1 LHPTGHLVRRFCERY
16 MACDA
21 GFSETIDYRLHA
33 FGKAIGSGAISRVA
47 HRCGGSG
54 IRVAELHT
62 LRFLP
67 QLTRPW
73 YAH

>member
-1 LHPTGHLVRRFCERY
+1 
-16 MACDA
+16 
-21 GFSETIDYRLHA
+21 
-33 FGKAIGSGAISRVA
+33 VA